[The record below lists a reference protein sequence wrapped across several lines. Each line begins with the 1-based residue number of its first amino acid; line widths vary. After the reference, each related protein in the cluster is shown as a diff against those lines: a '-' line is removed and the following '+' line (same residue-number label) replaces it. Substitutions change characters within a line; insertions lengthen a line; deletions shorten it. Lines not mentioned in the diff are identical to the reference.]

1 MIEAFHMESKQT
13 SMLQVKYTGDA
24 LWARIERAVEKVKQR
39 LERASRLLES
49 AGIPYAVIGGN
60 AVQAWVAQVDEAA
73 VRNTQDV
80 DILLNRVDLPGAT
93 RALSTGGFHFAEVHG
108 VPMFLDGPDA
118 SPRDAVHIVYAEE
131 KVAPSDLEPAPS
143 VDDCQRIKDF
153 RMLAL
158 PALVRMKLT
167 SFRLKDRVHLLD
179 MISLGM
185 IDASW
190 LDGLSP
196 DLRRRLQELL
206 DNPNA

>member
-1 MIEAFHMESKQT
+1 
-13 SMLQVKYTGDA
+13 MLQVKYTGDA

-39 LERASRLLES
+39 LERAARLLDG

-60 AVQAWVAQVDEAA
+60 AVQVWVAQVDEAA

-80 DILLNRVDLPGAT
+80 DILLNRADLPGAT
-93 RALSTGGFHFAEVHG
+93 RALSTGGFLFAEVAG

-118 SPRDAVHIVYAEE
+118 SPRDAVHIIYAQE
-131 KVAPSDLEPAPS
+131 KVMPGDFEPAPS

-153 RMLAL
+153 RILAL
-158 PALVRMKLT
+158 PALVRTKLT

-185 IDASW
+185 IDATW

>member
-1 MIEAFHMESKQT
+1 
-13 SMLQVKYTGDA
+13 MLQVKYTGEA

-39 LERASRLLES
+39 LERAARLLDG

-60 AVQAWVAQVDEAA
+60 AVQVWVAQVDEAA

-80 DILLNRVDLPGAT
+80 DILLNRADLAGAT
-93 RALSTGGFHFAEVHG
+93 RALSSGGFLFAEIAG
-108 VPMFLDGPDA
+108 VPMFLDGPEA
-118 SPRDAVHIVYAEE
+118 SPRDAVHVIYARE
-131 KVAPSDLEPAPS
+131 KVAPGDLEPAPS

-153 RMLAL
+153 RTLSL

-190 LDGLSP
+190 LSGLSP

-206 DNPNA
+206 DNPGA

>member
-1 MIEAFHMESKQT
+1 MDRKLE
-13 SMLQVKYTGDA
+13 SMLQVKYTGEA
-24 LWARIERAVEKVKQR
+24 LWARIERAVEKVKLR
-39 LERASRLLES
+39 LERAAQLLDG
-49 AGIPYAVIGGN
+49 AQIPYAVVGGN
-60 AVQAWVAQVDEAA
+60 AVQVWVAQVDEAA

-80 DILLNRVDLPGAT
+80 DILLNRVDLPEAA
-93 RALSTGGFHFAEVHG
+93 RAMSTGGFLFAEVAG

-118 SPRDAVHIVYAEE
+118 SPRDAVHVVYALERV
-131 KVAPSDLEPAPS
+131 KSGDPEPAPS
-143 VDDCQRIKDF
+143 VEDCQRIKDF
-153 RMLAL
+153 RTLRL

-190 LDGLSP
+190 LAELSP
-196 DLRRRLQELL
+196 ELRTRLQELL